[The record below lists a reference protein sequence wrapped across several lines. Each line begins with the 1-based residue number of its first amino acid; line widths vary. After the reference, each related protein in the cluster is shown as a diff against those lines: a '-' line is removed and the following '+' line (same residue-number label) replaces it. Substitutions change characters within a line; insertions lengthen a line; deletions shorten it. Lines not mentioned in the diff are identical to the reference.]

1 MINEV
6 QQFKET
12 ITELVNFF
20 SLESDDELADI
31 ITMLLKYSAKHKEF
45 VKNTLEKKQAKERSI
60 TMKFK
65 T

>member
-1 MINEV
+1 LINEI